1 MKALVLDASVA
12 AKWYLP
18 SSTESL
24 VEQARELLTSHSR
37 YRVRLAVPDL
47 FWAELGNILWKARR
61 QGRLDEN
68 SVYKAV
74 ADARRMGLATT
85 MTESLRDDAM
95 SIAMVAQRSVYDSLY
110 VALAMHLNTELITA
124 DERLVNV
131 VGAYFPVR
139 WLGRYDLS
147 VGGL

>member
-18 SSTESL
+18 NSTETFA
-24 VEQARELLTSHSR
+24 EQAKEILAGHVD
-37 YRVRLAVPDL
+37 YRVRLEVPDF
-47 FWAELGNILWKARR
+47 FWAELGNILWKAQR

-68 SVYKAV
+68 SVNKAV
-74 ADARRMGLATT
+74 EDARGLGLATT
-85 MTESLRDDAM
+85 MTESLLDDAM
-95 SIAMVAQRSVYDSLY
+95 SIAMAAQRSVYDSLY

-124 DERLVNV
+124 DERLVNA